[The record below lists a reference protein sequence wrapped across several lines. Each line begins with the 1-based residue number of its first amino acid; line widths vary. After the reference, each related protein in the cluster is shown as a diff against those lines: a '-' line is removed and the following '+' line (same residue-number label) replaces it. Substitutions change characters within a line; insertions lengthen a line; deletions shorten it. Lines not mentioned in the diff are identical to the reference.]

1 MKSITLSIFTFCF
14 AFVLS
19 LGSTAQD
26 LVELQLPKSNKVVI
40 QLMFR
45 NGSICDPAG
54 KEGLTS
60 LTANLVSEGG
70 FGTLSATDI
79 KDKIYPYSASYGS
92 SCDKEVSNFY
102 FEVPADY
109 LNDFYDILKGL
120 MLTPSFKEEDF
131 ERVKSNQQNYVD
143 QLIRQSSD
151 EEYGKKYLE
160 DVLFRGTNYQYMTA
174 GTSDGVKS
182 ITIEDVK
189 NHYKNFFTRNNLTIG
204 LAGNYSTEFT
214 TRIKTDLKGMSAT
227 APIIPA
233 PGKAAMAEGL
243 NVEIVSKDN
252 ALGSAISAGFPL
264 AITRSN
270 DDFVALMIANSW
282 LGEHRKSYSRLYKKI
297 REERSMNYGDYTY
310 IEWYES
316 GGSNML
322 PPAGVPRSS
331 NYFSIWV
338 RPVQT
343 ASGLKGQYEELKDI
357 EIGHAHY
364 ALRMALKEMDEL
376 IKNGMSKDDFEATR
390 DFLKSYTKL
399 YIQSPASQLGYLM
412 DAKFY
417 GRKDWIK
424 ELDALLIGMTLDQ
437 VNKTIKKYWQTQNM
451 NIVIITDKSEAE
463 PLAKSLRNNS
473 PSPMSY
479 SDGLKASLSQDI
491 LNEDRSVE
499 SFPLPVKKVTIV
511 DSESTFRKSISSDSK
526 GVLKIQK

>member
-1 MKSITLSIFTFCF
+1 MKSYINSILTFCF
-14 AFVLS
+14 VAVLA
-19 LGSTAQD
+19 LGSSAQD
-26 LVELQLPKSNKVVI
+26 LVELKLPKSNKVVI

-60 LTANLVSEGG
+60 FTSSLISEGG
-70 FGTLSATDI
+70 AGTLSATDI

-109 LNDFYDILKGL
+109 LNEFYPILKDL
-120 MLTPSFKEEDF
+120 MLNPSFKEEDF

-160 DVLFRGTNYQYMTA
+160 DVLFRGTNYQYMTS

-182 ITIEDVK
+182 ITLEDAK
-189 NHYKNFFTRNNLTIG
+189 NQYKNFFTRNNLTIG
-204 LAGNYSTEFT
+204 LAGNYSDEFAA
-214 TRIKTDLKGMSAT
+214 RIKADLKGMSSIVPA
-227 APIIPA
+227 IPA
-233 PGKAAMAEGL
+233 PGKAAMPDGL
-243 NVEIVSKDN
+243 QVEIVAKDN

-282 LGEHRKSYSRLYKKI
+282 LGEHRKSYSRLYQKI
-297 REERSMNYGDYTY
+297 REARSMNYGDYTY

-322 PPAGVPRSS
+322 PPAGTPRSS

-343 ASGLKGQYEELKDI
+343 ASGLKGQYEELKNI
-357 EIGHAHY
+357 EIGHAHF
-364 ALRMALKEMDEL
+364 ALRMALKEMDAL
-376 IKNGMSKDDFEATR
+376 IKNGMTEEDFQKTR
-390 DFLKSYTKL
+390 DFLRSYTKL

-424 ELDALLIGMTLDQ
+424 EMDALLAGMTLDQ
-437 VNKTIKKYWQTQNM
+437 VNKAIKKYWQTQNM
-451 NIVIITDKSEAE
+451 DIVIITDKSEAE

-479 SDGLKASLSQDI
+479 SDGLKASLSPDI

-499 SFPLPVKKVTIV
+499 SYPMPVKKVTII
-511 DSESTFRKSISSDSK
+511 DSESTFRKSVPSDSK
-526 GVLKIQK
+526 GILKIQK

>member
-1 MKSITLSIFTFCF
+1 MKSYIKTILTFCF
-14 AFVLS
+14 VALLAS
-19 LGSTAQD
+19 GSSAQE
-26 LVELQLPKSNKVVI
+26 LVELKLPKSNKVVI

-54 KEGLTS
+54 KEGLTA
-60 LTANLVSEGG
+60 LTSSLVSEGG
-70 FGTLSATDI
+70 AGTLSATDI

-109 LNDFYDILKGL
+109 LNEFYPILKDL
-120 MLTPSFKEEDF
+120 MLNPSFKEDDF

-160 DVLFRGTNYQYMTA
+160 DVLFRGTNYQYMTS
-174 GTSDGVKS
+174 GTSEGVKS
-182 ITIEDVK
+182 ITLDDVK
-189 NHYKNFFTRNNLTIG
+189 NQYKNFFTRNNLTIG
-204 LAGNYSTEFT
+204 LAGNYSDEFV
-214 TRIKTDLKGMSAT
+214 TRIKTDLKGMSSVV
-227 APIIPA
+227 PVIPT

-243 NVEIVSKDN
+243 NVEIVAKDN

-282 LGEHRKSYSRLYKKI
+282 LGEHRKSYSRLYQKI
-297 REERSMNYGDYTY
+297 REARSMNYGDYTY

-322 PPAGVPRSS
+322 PPAGTPRSS
-331 NYFSIWV
+331 NYFSIWI

-343 ASGLKGQYEELKDI
+343 ASGLKGQYEELKSI
-357 EIGHAHY
+357 EIGHAHF
-364 ALRMALKEMDEL
+364 ALRMALKEMDAL
-376 IKNGMSKDDFEATR
+376 IKNGMTEEDFIKTR
-390 DFLKSYTKL
+390 DFLRSYTKL

-412 DAKFY
+412 DARFY

-424 ELDALLIGMTLDQ
+424 ELDALLSGMTLDQ
-437 VNKTIKKYWQTQNM
+437 VNKAIKKYWQTQNM

-479 SDGLKASLSQDI
+479 SDGLKASLSPDI
-491 LNEDRSVE
+491 LNEDRTVE
-499 SFPLPVKKVTIV
+499 SYPMPVKKVSIV
-511 DSESTFRKSISSDSK
+511 ESESTFRKSVPSDNK
-526 GVLKIQK
+526 GILKIQK

>member
-1 MKSITLSIFTFCF
+1 M
-14 AFVLS
+14 
-19 LGSTAQD
+19 
-26 LVELQLPKSNKVVI
+26 
-40 QLMFR
+40 
-45 NGSICDPAG
+45 
-54 KEGLTS
+54 TS
-60 LTANLVSEGG
+60 
-70 FGTLSATDI
+70 
-79 KDKIYPYSASYGS
+79 
-92 SCDKEVSNFY
+92 
-102 FEVPADY
+102 
-109 LNDFYDILKGL
+109 
-120 MLTPSFKEEDF
+120 
-131 ERVKSNQQNYVD
+131 
-143 QLIRQSSD
+143 
-151 EEYGKKYLE
+151 
-160 DVLFRGTNYQYMTA
+160 
-174 GTSDGVKS
+174 GTSEGVKS
-182 ITIEDVK
+182 ISLDDVK

-204 LAGNYSTEFT
+204 LAGNYPADFPAK
-214 TRIKTDLKGMSAT
+214 IKADLKGMSAT
-227 APIIPA
+227 VPAIPA

-331 NYFSIWV
+331 NYFSIWI

-343 ASGLKGQYEELKDI
+343 AAGLKGQYEELKDI

-364 ALRMALKEMDEL
+364 ALRMALKEMDAL
-376 IKNGMSKDDFEATR
+376 IKNGMTQDDFEKTR
-390 DFLKSYTKL
+390 DFLRSYTKL

-417 GRKDWIK
+417 GRKDWIQEMDK
-424 ELDALLIGMTLDQ
+424 LLAGMTLEQ
-437 VNKTIKKYWQTQNM
+437 VNKAIKKYWQTQNM
-451 NIVIITDKSEAE
+451 NIVVITDKSEAE

-479 SDGLKASLSQDI
+479 SDGLKSSLSQDI

-499 SFPLPVKKVTIV
+499 SFPMPVKKVTIV
-511 DSESTFRKSISSDSK
+511 DSGSTFRKSISADSK
-526 GVLKIQK
+526 GILKIAK